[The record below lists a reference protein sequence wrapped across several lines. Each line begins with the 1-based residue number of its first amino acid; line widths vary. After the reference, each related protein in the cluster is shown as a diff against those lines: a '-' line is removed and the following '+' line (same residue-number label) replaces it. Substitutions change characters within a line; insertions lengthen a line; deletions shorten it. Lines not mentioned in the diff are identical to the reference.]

1 MNDSEKR
8 LRLLRFLDERVFRP
22 ILDSPPSLGPDA
34 VFFREAQNRV
44 RNTWIRY
51 PEKYQTATAV
61 RAAFISDLHSPT
73 GQQLAALL
81 KWLKLPRFE
90 DIQDDFLKLCRELEV

>member
-1 MNDSEKR
+1 MARDSRGYDRCHDPARESLQTAYFEARGLGVNDSEKR

-61 RAAFISDLHSPT
+61 RAAFISDLH
-73 GQQLAALL
+73 
-81 KWLKLPRFE
+81 
-90 DIQDDFLKLCRELEV
+90 